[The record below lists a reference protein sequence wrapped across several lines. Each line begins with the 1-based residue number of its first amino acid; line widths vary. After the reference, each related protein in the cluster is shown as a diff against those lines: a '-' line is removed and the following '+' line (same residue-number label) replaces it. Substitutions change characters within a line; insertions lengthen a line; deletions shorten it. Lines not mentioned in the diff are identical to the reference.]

1 VSWHVQQLYGQYRGT
16 NCLKLTMD
24 GANVTGAE
32 GQDGLFASAVL
43 DGDKIYV
50 KVVNTADTEQE
61 LALNFTGLKKN
72 AVVKAVEG
80 VRLSSC
86 GCKLDEENSLDT
98 PDLFQPEPF
107 TFEGE
112 GKCLSATAPAY
123 SFSIFIL
130 EK

>member
-1 VSWHVQQLYGQYRGT
+1 
-16 NCLKLTMD
+16 M
-24 GANVTGAE
+24 
-32 GQDGLFASAVL
+32 L

-50 KVVNTADTEQE
+50 KVVNTTDKDQE
-61 LALNFTGLKKN
+61 LALNFTGLKKK
-72 AVVKAVEG
+72 AVVKAVKG

-86 GCKLDEENSLDT
+86 GCQLDKDNSLDE
-98 PDLFQPEPF
+98 PALFEPAAF

-123 SFSIFIL
+123 SFNIYIL